1 MFNSTHTLVGLAI
14 ARAGADRWS
23 RHAAWTAAI
32 ASNLPDIDIV
42 AAVYDQPAYIEYHR
56 GITHAIIGV
65 PLLSLVVA
73 AGMYKFSGNFWRTFA
88 IALLA
93 MSTHPVLDYM
103 NTYGLRPFLPFDGT
117 WFYGDAL
124 FIIDPIF
131 DGVLLAAFAA
141 GRFASKRRQQF
152 ALAGLVIVAMYT
164 AARIELRNLSRSYVA
179 SFEKAAVSPHPF
191 NPFRWI
197 GLIDNPG
204 EVSVV
209 VVDAFRGLIG
219 EPDRLAKAPTSDIV
233 IRASQTRSAKVFH
246 DFARFPVTTVTP
258 RESGYSVIFLDV
270 RYLRGSEAFAAK
282 ILLDGS
288 LQVVDESL
296 SFSQP
301 LD

>member
-93 MSTHPVLDYM
+93 MSTHPFLDYM
-103 NTYGLRPFLPFDGT
+103 NTYGLRPFLP
-117 WFYGDAL
+117 
-124 FIIDPIF
+124 
-131 DGVLLAAFAA
+131 LLAAFAA